1 MTIINLNQNEN
12 FSSLS
17 FNNLLKKP
25 SDCTDQACPSGAYF
39 VEQNDGKSLYDLG
52 TRVGGPQSTILAG
65 KTNEWSAAR
74 YAILIAEGNY
84 EMPGYFKVG
93 YYTQISG
100 VSEDQDSVVV
110 SPGINVLNNCAK
122 AFNADGTQN
131 DKCDSPGGLDNFW
144 RTLSDIKM
152 NIGSDGALRYAV
164 SQASPIRDVTIEGNA
179 GILMCDWDTASYACG
194 MTSGGFIDGMKA
206 SSIGLGSQQQFYV
219 SNSQSDKLIA
229 GVWNVVSDNNNIGSK
244 SGEGD
249 KNVQNK
255 WPGYPFTEVHD
266 NTLAQSHKK
275 PKLVKDHDEWHVKY
289 DNEAK
294 SISDFIILQLNQN
307 EDRTT
312 ISASDIQKINSEL
325 ANNNKAGII
334 VMPGIYDLEDTLNIP
349 NNKIVLV
356 LGIPSLVC
364 PITTGKCMITGSEGV
379 RLYGMVFDAPKA
391 SSFDTNQDAVLLNIG
406 EKIRVCLQILLYY
419 KIYIAELLICI
430 RIKKMLQH
438 IVV

>member
-1 MTIINLNQNEN
+1 
-12 FSSLS
+12 
-17 FNNLLKKP
+17 
-25 SDCTDQACPSGAYF
+25 
-39 VEQNDGKSLYDLG
+39 
-52 TRVGGPQSTILAG
+52 
-65 KTNEWSAAR
+65 
-74 YAILIAEGNY
+74 
-84 EMPGYFKVG
+84 MPGYFKVG

-100 VSEDQDSVVV
+100 VSENQDSVVV

-131 DKCDSPGGLDNFW
+131 DKCDLPGGLDNFW

-179 GILMCDWDTASYACG
+179 GILMCDWDTVSYACG

-294 SISDFIILQLNQN
+294 SISDFIILPEFWIRDCKKKGNRLP
-307 EDRTT
+307 
-312 ISASDIQKINSEL
+312 I
-325 ANNNKAGII
+325 
-334 VMPGIYDLEDTLNIP
+334 LNITI
-349 NNKIVLV
+349 K
-356 LGIPSLVC
+356 GSL
-364 PITTGKCMITGSEGV
+364 
-379 RLYGMVFDAPKA
+379 L
-391 SSFDTNQDAVLLNIG
+391 
-406 EKIRVCLQILLYY
+406 
-419 KIYIAELLICI
+419 
-430 RIKKMLQH
+430 
-438 IVV
+438 